1 MEIGRMDGY
10 YDRMGGYCDS
20 MEGYYSRMIIR
31 RMGVVCLVWKTV
43 FHTPYG
49 PIRISIRMNIRIR
62 FWRTLHLMGIDYKP
76 NTIT

>member
-31 RMGVVCLVWKTV
+31 RMGVVWASYVS
-43 FHTPYG
+43 YG
-49 PIRISIRMNIRIR
+49 KPFSIRRM
-62 FWRTLHLMGIDYKP
+62 DPYAYP
-76 NTIT
+76 YV